1 MELHATV
8 ILLMVLIHDLHGQET
23 RNADS
28 DFGDRSKPEGSREN
42 PWGPEAT
49 EVPSPSGST
58 RPPLPTLY
66 PPGIEISCPMRYKC
80 EERFGLPLNYHDKNC
95 YCDTVC
101 ETYGDC
107 CKDYVAPTGRRAK
120 KTKLPRNTFTC
131 QRVEEIDR
139 NVEIYVVEGCPR
151 DFTDTEIRAKCEGA
165 INSDDAFQRVPVV
178 SKETKVLYKNF
189 YCAQCGGEFNVSF
202 WKVLLNCEHIA
213 EPPSNISLKG
223 MVEGAVRFAEQNR
236 QFCGTLFDAPSSDLK
251 ARTCK
256 SNIGRCDRSF
266 SDKRMAKK
274 CRGHTSYVYVGLEVF
289 KNKFCAQCNY
299 VNESYLS
306 CEDTRTPRI
315 VFEEAPLITSPF
327 SILLDLNT
335 GAGSISEHRVG
346 ANGQIEVS
354 EVASMVQPCPENHIY
369 DHFRRQC
376 RMLVCTGTHHL
387 VGADCVPINPES
399 QPTTTPPEIT
409 GGGDDTESPGLGED
423 NQNLPLE
430 PDFEWPDRPNKNP
443 NSEEDD
449 FSLEIPDTYNDDND
463 DPYPHYNINDPD
475 FDPDRII
482 PYDPDRMDI
491 DPYWDPNSTPDLQL
505 DCLSFMKLNETE
517 YRLFEN
523 HSIYVFALNQMF
535 HAPQIEHHGRFAYVC
550 SPYKDSG
557 PQVNGNSNNNN
568 NGINNNE
575 STAHVNATVIMF
587 TFTYLQSFISFVGLL
602 VSMMALLIMFIMYCA
617 YKQLRT
623 VAGMSAMS
631 LAFALFIAQGLF
643 LFGMPR
649 TDHHN
654 VCLSLGALMHYF
666 FLAAF
671 FWLNVM
677 SFDIYRT
684 FSNSYDASASSGCG
698 GRFACYFLYAWTTPA
713 CIVGVALSLD
723 FFQYAEDIY
732 QPHYAEHI
740 CWIVRRYALLFLF
753 ALPLAILLAINII
766 IYIISL
772 LKSITS
778 NKEKGRG
785 RLLLYIQLSFVM
797 GLTWIFAFI
806 ATLTDMWVFWYVF
819 ITFNSF
825 QGIFICFAFVCNRK
839 VFRIIKSKGKVQQQ
853 NQQQRKDVRFS
864 NGHHRTFSSARHTFL
879 TDGEARIIAQETSI

>member
-1 MELHATV
+1 MFESELFLSKMEINVTNLL
-8 ILLMVLIHDLHGQET
+8 ILLMTIVVGFISAVHGQET
-23 RNADS
+23 GKNTDMDPGDIPLGTGVTPRS
-28 DFGDRSKPEGSREN
+28 DPSQPTVLPLVPLHPPEIQ
-42 PWGPEAT
+42 
-49 EVPSPSGST
+49 V
-58 RPPLPTLY
+58 
-66 PPGIEISCPMRYKC
+66 SCPMRYKC

-95 YCDTVC
+95 YCDALC
-101 ETYGDC
+101 EIYGDC
-107 CKDYVAPTGRRAK
+107 CKDYVSPLGRGRR
-120 KTKLPRNTFTC
+120 TKLARNTFTC

-139 NVEIYVVEGCPR
+139 NMEIYVVERCPR
-151 DFTDTEIRAKCEGA
+151 DFTDTETRAKCEGA
-165 INSDDAFQRVPVV
+165 INSDDAFQRIPVV

-202 WKVLLNCEHIA
+202 WKVLLNCEHIP
-213 EPPSNISLKG
+213 EPLSNISSKAVL
-223 MVEGAVRFAEQNR
+223 EGAVRFAEENR
-236 QFCGTLFDAPSSDLK
+236 QFCGTLFDAPSDDLK

-256 SNIGRCDRSF
+256 SNIGRCDRSYT
-266 SDKRMAKK
+266 DKRMAKK
-274 CRGHTSYVYVGLEVF
+274 CRSHTSYVYVQLEVF
-289 KNKFCAQCNY
+289 KNKYCAQCNY

-315 VFEEAPLITSPF
+315 LFEEAPLITAPF

-346 ANGQIEVS
+346 VNDQIQVS
-354 EVASMVQPCPENHIY
+354 EVASTAQPCPDNHIY
-369 DHFRRQC
+369 DHFKRQC

-387 VGADCVPINPES
+387 VSGDCVPINPES
-399 QPTTTPPEIT
+399 EPTTE
-409 GGGDDTESPGLGED
+409 ESPGPVEPEPGPRVD
-423 NQNLPLE
+423 NLNPPLK
-430 PDFEWPDRPNKNP
+430 PDFEWPDKPNNNP
-443 NSEEDD
+443 NLEGDEEEE
-449 FSLEIPDTYNDDND
+449 FGLEVPETYEYDNND
-463 DPYPHYNINDPD
+463 PHYNVEDPN
-475 FDPDRII
+475 FDPDGII
-482 PYDPDRMDI
+482 PYDPNHMDN
-491 DPYWDPNSTPDLQL
+491 WDPNFQPDLQL
-505 DCLSFMKLNETE
+505 NCFPFMKLNETE
-517 YRLFEN
+517 YRLFDN
-523 HSIYVFALNQMF
+523 NSIYVYALNQMF
-535 HAPQIEHHGRFAYVC
+535 HARQIEYDGRFVYIC
-550 SPYKDSG
+550 SPYKDLG
-557 PQVNGNSNNNN
+557 PGVNNN
-568 NGINNNE
+568 
-575 STAHVNATVIMF
+575 SAAAVNATVIMF
-587 TFTYLQSFISFVGLL
+587 NFTYLQSFISFVGLL
-602 VSMMALLIMFIMYCA
+602 VSMMALLIMFVMYCT

-623 VAGMSAMS
+623 VAGMCAMS

-643 LFGMPR
+643 LFGMPK
-649 TDHHN
+649 TDLHN

-684 FSNSYDASASSGCG
+684 FSDSYEASTSGCG
-698 GRFACYFLYAWTTPA
+698 GRFACYFFYAWITPA

-740 CWIVRRYALLFLF
+740 CWVVRRYALLFMF
-753 ALPLAILLAINII
+753 ALPLAILLAANII

-772 LKSITS
+772 LKSITA

-806 ATLTDMWVFWYVF
+806 AHFDRYVAFWYVF
-819 ITFNSF
+819 IAFNSF

-853 NQQQRKDVRFS
+853 QQKKDVRFS

-879 TDGEARIIAQETSI
+879 TDGEARL

>member
-1 MELHATV
+1 MEGQIAGTV
-8 ILLMVLIHDLHGQET
+8 ILLMVLTLGIHGQET
-23 RNADS
+23 RNADR
-28 DFGDRSKPEGSREN
+28 DLGDNPEGSRDN
-42 PWGPEAT
+42 LWGQGT
-49 EVPSPSGST
+49 TKMSDPSGST
-58 RPPLPTLY
+58 QPPLPSLY
-66 PPGIEISCPMRYKC
+66 PPGIEVSCPMRYKC
-80 EERFGLPLNYHDKNC
+80 EERLGLPLNYHDKNC
-95 YCDTVC
+95 YCDTLC
-101 ETYGDC
+101 ETFGDC
-107 CKDYVAPTGRRAK
+107 CKDYQAPPGRGGK

-139 NVEIYVVEGCPR
+139 NMEIYVVERCPR
-151 DFTDTEIRAKCEGA
+151 DFTATEIRAKCEGA
-165 INSDDAFQRVPVV
+165 INSYDAFQSIPVV
-178 SKETKVLYKNF
+178 SKESKVLYKNF

-213 EPPSNISLKG
+213 EPPSNISSQEV
-223 MVEGAVRFAEQNR
+223 VEGAVRFAEQNR
-236 QFCGTLFDAPSSDLK
+236 QFCGTLFDAPSDDLK

-256 SNIGRCDRSF
+256 SNTGRCDRSYP
-266 SDKRMAKK
+266 DKRMAKK
-274 CRGHTSYVYVGLEVF
+274 CRSHTSYVYVGLETF
-289 KNKFCAQCNY
+289 KNKDCAQCNY

-315 VFEEAPLITSPF
+315 VFEEAPLITAPF

-335 GAGSISEHRVG
+335 GAGSISEHRLGV
-346 ANGQIEVS
+346 NGQIQVS
-354 EVASMVQPCPENHIY
+354 EVASTVHPCPDNHIY
-369 DHFRRQC
+369 DHFKRQC
-376 RMLVCTGTHHL
+376 RMLVCTGTHNL

-399 QPTTTPPEIT
+399 EPTTTEGNT
-409 GGGDDTESPGLGED
+409 DGGGKSEPPDPREESPS
-423 NQNLPLE
+423 PPVE
-430 PDFEWPDRPNKNP
+430 PDSEWPDWPDNNP

-449 FSLEIPDTYNDDND
+449 FGLEVPETFNYNDNND
-463 DPYPHYNINDPD
+463 DSYTHYNIDDPD
-475 FDPDRII
+475 FDPDRLI
-482 PYDPDRMDI
+482 PYDPNRMDI
-491 DPYWDPNSTPDLQL
+491 DQYWDPNSHPDLQL

-517 YRLFEN
+517 YRLFDN
-523 HSIYVFALNQMF
+523 QSIYVFALNQMF
-535 HAPQIEHHGRFAYVC
+535 HAHQIEYDGRFAFIC
-550 SPYKDSG
+550 SPHKDSG
-557 PQVNGNSNNNN
+557 PEVNSINNNN
-568 NGINNNE
+568 HNE
-575 STAHVNATVIMF
+575 SAAAVNATVIMF

-602 VSMMALLIMFIMYCA
+602 VSMMALLIMFVMYCA

-623 VAGMSAMS
+623 VAGLSAMS

-649 TDHHN
+649 TDLHN

-684 FSNSYDASASSGCG
+684 FSDSYEGSSSGCG
-698 GRFACYFLYAWTTPA
+698 SRFACYFFYAWMTPA

-723 FFQYAEDIY
+723 FFQYAGDIY

-753 ALPLAILLAINII
+753 ALPLAILLAVNII

-819 ITFNSF
+819 IAFNSF
-825 QGIFICFAFVCNRK
+825 QGIFICFAFVCNKK

-853 NQQQRKDVRFS
+853 QQQQRKDVRFS